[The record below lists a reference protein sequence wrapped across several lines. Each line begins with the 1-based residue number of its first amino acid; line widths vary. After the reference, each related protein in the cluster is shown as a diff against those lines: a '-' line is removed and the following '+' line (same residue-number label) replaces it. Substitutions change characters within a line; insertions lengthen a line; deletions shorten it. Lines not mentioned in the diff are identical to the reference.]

1 MEEESDIFTSDKV
14 IFKKRVKGS
23 ERTVLL
29 LPEWEHLIQNREQRP
44 WVRKPPS
51 CLRDNRI
58 EREYEK
64 VGNNK
69 R

>member
-29 LPEWEHLIQNREQRP
+29 LPE
-44 WVRKPPS
+44 
-51 CLRDNRI
+51 
-58 EREYEK
+58 
-64 VGNNK
+64 
-69 R
+69 